1 MTGQPEAATTKT
13 AAALRGHAIIA
24 VLQALDVRDELARLG
39 ALIVLMA
46 EASIAAGNVPNFSK
60 PMLVTWT
67 TLAGQATGMRVQIES
82 EPIVE
87 MREAVL

>member
-1 MTGQPEAATTKT
+1 VTNTPATV
-13 AAALRGHAIIA
+13 ARGHAIIA
-24 VLQALDVRDELARLG
+24 VLQALDVCDELARLG
-39 ALIVLMA
+39 ALVVLMA

-82 EPIVE
+82 EPMVE

>member
-1 MTGQPEAATTKT
+1 MTNTPATI
-13 AAALRGHAIIA
+13 ARGHAIIA
-24 VLQALDVRDELARLG
+24 VLRALDVCDELARLG
-39 ALIVLMA
+39 ALVVLMA

-82 EPIVE
+82 EPMVE